1 MRETSRLAPVL
12 RAVGMIC
19 IVFLAA
25 LFTTGRAQAADAAP
39 GTDTPLVIVYPRYS
53 DDGEDTRSLYP
64 LGLLRLALD
73 KMGVRYEL
81 RPSERVMGHSRA
93 IAALRAGAEVNIVW
107 TGTTAEME
115 RELNP
120 IRMPLTRGLL
130 GHRLFIIR
138 KADQD
143 RFSAVRTLEDL
154 RRLTAVQGMGWP
166 DVDIMRAA
174 GLPVEALRYDLLYS
188 VLQHGRVDYLPRS
201 AFEIYGELASRQA
214 AFPDLTVEKSLVLV
228 YPFDMYFFT
237 RKEDSALARIVER
250 GLLQA
255 YQDGSFLKYFNNA
268 PFIRQLM
275 ANADLEGRRRIVIP
289 NPLQSPETAALPSNY
304 WLGGQ
309 PP

>member
-1 MRETSRLAPVL
+1 MRGTSRLAPVL

-19 IVFLAA
+19 VVVLAA
-25 LFTTGRAQAADAAP
+25 LVVPGRAQAADVAP
-39 GTDTPLVIVYPRYS
+39 DGEAPLRIVYPRYS
-53 DDGEDTRSLYP
+53 DEGEDTRSLYP

-81 RPSERVMGHSRA
+81 RPSEKVMGHSRA
-93 IAALRAGAEVNIVW
+93 IAALRAGAEVNLIW
-107 TGTTAEME
+107 AGTTAEME
-115 RELNP
+115 GELNP
-120 IRMPLTRGLL
+120 IRMPLTQGLL

-138 KADQD
+138 KVDQD

-154 RRLTAVQGMGWP
+154 RQLTAVQGMGWP

-174 GLPVEALRYDLLYS
+174 GLPVEALRYELLYS

-201 AFEIYGELASRQA
+201 AYEIYGELASRQA
-214 AFPDLTVEKSLVLV
+214 AFPELAVEKSLVLV

-237 RKEDSALARIVER
+237 RKEDTALARVVER
-250 GLLQA
+250 GLTLA
-255 YQDGSFLKYFNNA
+255 YQDGSFLTYFKNA
-268 PFIRQLM
+268 PYIRQLL
-275 ANADLEGRRRIVIP
+275 ATAELEGRRRIAIP

-304 WLGGQ
+304 WLVGQ